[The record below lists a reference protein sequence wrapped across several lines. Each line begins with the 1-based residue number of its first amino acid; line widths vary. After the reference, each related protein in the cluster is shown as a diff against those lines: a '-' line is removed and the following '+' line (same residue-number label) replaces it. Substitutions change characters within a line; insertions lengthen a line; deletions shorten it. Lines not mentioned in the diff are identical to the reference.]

1 MNFVNTLSHNLQTA
15 RKKTGLSQNDVA
27 NLLHITRQSVSQWE
41 NGHSCPDLQ
50 NLQLLSEIYQISV
63 DNLIAA
69 PTLSPNAAQ
78 QIQAESSFTI
88 FNEKFLF
95 STLLL
100 VLTFYLPFVGLIL
113 SLIIFVMF
121 SRLEKF
127 AHFTLLIPIGGFG
140 LSIFYTMLFIL
151 EITGLI

>member
-50 NLQLLSEIYQISV
+50 NLQILSEIYQISV
-63 DNLIAA
+63 DNLISA
-69 PTLSPNAAQ
+69 PTMSSNTAQ
-78 QIQAESSFTI
+78 QFQAASSFTI

-113 SLIIFVMF
+113 SAIIFAIF
-121 SRLEKF
+121 SHRENF
-127 AHFTLLIPIGGFG
+127 PRFTLLIPIGGFG
-140 LSIFYTMLFIL
+140 LSIFYTIFFIL
-151 EITGLI
+151 ETSGLI

>member
-50 NLQLLSEIYQISV
+50 NLQLLSEIYQISI

-69 PTLSPNAAQ
+69 PTLSPNTAQ

-121 SRLEKF
+121 SRLENF
-127 AHFTLLIPIGGFG
+127 PHFTLLIPIGGFG

>member
-69 PTLSPNAAQ
+69 PTMTSNTAQ
-78 QIQAESSFTI
+78 QIQADSSFTI

-121 SRLEKF
+121 SHQENF
-127 AHFTLLIPIGGFG
+127 PHFTLLIPIGGFG
-140 LSIFYTMLFIL
+140 LSIFYTIIFIL
-151 EITGLI
+151 EITGLF